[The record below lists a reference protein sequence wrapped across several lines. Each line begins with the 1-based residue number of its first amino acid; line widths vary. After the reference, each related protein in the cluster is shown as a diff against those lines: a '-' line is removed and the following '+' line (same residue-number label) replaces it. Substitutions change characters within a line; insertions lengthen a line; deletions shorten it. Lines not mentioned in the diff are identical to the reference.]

1 MPNRSV
7 GMSVSA
13 LEGYHG
19 EILRRLRKSGAKVGS
34 VIRLTS
40 KSGEVFEGILI
51 PRSEYSDP
59 RHIVLKMRN
68 GYNIGISLERTEK
81 LEVIGEGEKPHFT
94 KPSSPPIRVGLPRVA
109 IISTGGTIA
118 SRVDYRTGAV
128 QPALTAADLASVVPE
143 LSSIAEVDA
152 HILFSEYSENIGPM
166 HWKGMAEEVAKRIAD
181 GAEGVVISHGTDT
194 LHYTAAALSFALSG
208 LPIPVLLVGAQRSS
222 DRPSSDAASN
232 LTGAVALAARADMAL
247 VGIAMHQDLSDHII
261 LAHRGTRVRKC
272 HTSRRDAF
280 KSINSNPLASYDLKT
295 GQIELT
301 NGVPKRDKS
310 RKLALRSRFDQ
321 HAYLIKFY
329 PGFNTSMID
338 SAVSAGARGIV
349 LEGTGLGHVSRQ
361 LFDSVKKAL
370 KREIPFFMTSQT
382 IWGRVDMNVYNTG
395 RDLLNLGVTPLEDMI
410 AETAIVKLM
419 WVVAQTKSASKIRE
433 MMLRSI
439 AGEMTSRTLV
449 EAS

>member
-1 MPNRSV
+1 DADPN
-7 GMSVSA
+7 
-13 LEGYHG
+13 
-19 EILRRLRKSGAKVGS
+19 
-34 VIRLTS
+34 
-40 KSGEVFEGILI
+40 
-51 PRSEYSDP
+51 
-59 RHIVLKMRN
+59 HIVLKLKN
-68 GYNIGISLERTEK
+68 GYNVGIHFQRTEK
-81 LEVIGEGEKPHFT
+81 IEVVGGGQKPHFSR
-94 KPSSPPIRVGLPRVA
+94 PSPPPKQPGLPRVA

-143 LSSIAEVDA
+143 LANIAEVEAD
-152 HILFSEYSENIGPM
+152 ILFSELSENVTPSQ
-166 HWKGMAEEVAKRIAD
+166 WKTLAEDISRRIT
-181 GAEGVVISHGTDT
+181 EGVSGVVVSQGTDT
-194 LHYTAAALSFALSG
+194 MHYTAAALSFALQHLSV
-208 LPIPVLLVGAQRSS
+208 PVLLVGAQRSS

-247 VGIAMHQDLSDHII
+247 VGVAMHQDLSDHII
-261 LAHRGTRVRKC
+261 VAHRGTRVRKC

-295 GQIELT
+295 GQIEMT

-310 RKLALRSRFDQ
+310 RKLALKSRFDQ

-338 SAVSAGARGIV
+338 SAVSAGARGMV

-361 LFDSVKKAL
+361 LFDSMKKAL
-370 KREIPFFMTSQT
+370 KQEVPVFMTSQA

-395 RDLLNLGVTPLEDMI
+395 RDLLNLGITPLEDMI

-419 WVVAQTKSASKIRE
+419 WVAAQTKSASKIRE
-433 MMLRSI
+433 MM
-439 AGEMTSRTLV
+439 
-449 EAS
+449 